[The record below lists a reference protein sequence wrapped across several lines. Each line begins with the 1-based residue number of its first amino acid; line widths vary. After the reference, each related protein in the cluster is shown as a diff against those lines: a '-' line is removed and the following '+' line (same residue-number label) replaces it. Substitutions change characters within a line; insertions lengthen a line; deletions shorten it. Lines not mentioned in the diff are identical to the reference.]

1 MKFDETVS
9 NFDFGTRRD
18 ILKGNLTEM
27 CQIYIGFGTRRDIL
41 KGNLTEMCQFST
53 LELEGIFQKE
63 N

>member
-27 CQIYIGFGTRRDIL
+27 CQFL
-41 KGNLTEMCQFST
+41 T
-53 LELEGIFQKE
+53 LELQGNFEKE